1 VGEHDEGKTPKG
13 KATMSNIQDSDTTSI
28 DTPKWAVEHETR
40 DDFPGG
46 VMHRGDK
53 LVWGSSS
60 VWLERFD
67 VNDKPGEVDVMITTR
82 TADYPDEEFS
92 MPLTSA
98 GEVWPLLGKLLE
110 SITAVDLAREWSKRN

>member
-1 VGEHDEGKTPKG
+1 
-13 KATMSNIQDSDTTSI
+13 MSNIQDTETTQL
-28 DTPKWAVEHETR
+28 DTPTWAVERETQ
-40 DDFPGG
+40 DGFPGA

-53 LVWGSSS
+53 LTWGRSS
-60 VWLERFD
+60 VWLERLD
-67 VNDKPGEVDVMITTR
+67 VNDQAGEVDVMITTR

-110 SITAVDLAREWSKRN
+110 SITTVDLAREWQKRN